1 MQRVP
6 LAPSTIEAGHTHWYY
21 DDSPPRTP
29 THVKRAAKGK
39 GRGDASRAVKS
50 RPALRET
57 FLDKSAAEDHVKG
70 IRDGYGND
78 EQDSHDL
85 SLSPIHVTRD
95 SVVDNMLLSLDQFP
109 TSGTPHPRVSNPER
123 SRSQASIYEADP
135 YSVGPRLT
143 SARKGHHRGH
153 TQSSSLSSEHDPRT
167 EDDSSRSPTHFS
179 RTRRSHSS
187 SNFQSGLRRIDST
200 REEDESTKNTRAN
213 MSAARRAADS
223 DEGDTGV
230 ASRAGRKG
238 SKSSGSTSLGIS
250 QMVGAPRR
258 QRPIDR
264 RSSSIDH
271 FYGSRGTYTSPST
284 GNTTIVNSR
293 SEPLLYDDSEAA
305 PTPTIPV
312 GPRRERSSPSAVVFL
327 PRLAPASSQAPLSR
341 PHDSTDRSGS
351 QTAWWGIPESDDTA
365 GMEGKQE
372 HYEGMRAT
380 LPEFPSLPAFFNP
393 PTPSPSVSYEKPL
406 LASTQDAA
414 PYMKERPGFFR
425 RVFGSSRNNI
435 TTAYD
440 LHRPASSLAEP
451 SSLQASLRADNR
463 NAQLPQILPQSKLH
477 KPAVRGGTPV
487 PPTKD
492 TSQAPLSKKSSS
504 FFRRRKKSIS
514 EYHPSPV
521 VPVHFQPPVN
531 DSVTDQ
537 PGEHSPVSS
546 LRKVMSPYLHTSII
560 SHNEEQQGENV
571 SKYDAAFITGYT
583 ARNESRM
590 KPLKAASAGQGLASP
605 LRESPNTSGSGFP
618 KLDFNPPTSHDDSF
632 LQDSSGNE
640 GKVRPRRA
648 PLLVDLVKESS
659 GRPKT
664 SPKPLKSA
672 KRSTPQDEKST
683 PRRASPTADDVPES
697 LIANTSVSPRPSS
710 PRSRNITTSKRTADG
725 IRDGVEPK
733 EWTTTAHLTSARDKL
748 SPRMLSSKSDR
759 VWLEPTSS
767 EEDVNESVKLSP
779 SLERAPDSARGS
791 GSSSSDYKSA
801 YSRLPTSPLK
811 SNIEDPVMQVEAEL
825 AEDKPYIDATE
836 PTVQD
841 RQQAKKIYDGNEVI
855 VAKTKAAAWLG
866 ESGADRT
873 RVLRAYMEL
882 FEWQNLNIL
891 AALRD
896 LCGRLLLKGETQQ
909 VDRILD
915 AFSTRWCSCNANH
928 GFKATGM

>member
-6 LAPSTIEAGHTHWYY
+6 LASSTIEAGHTHLYY

-29 THVKRAAKGK
+29 THVRRAAKGK
-39 GRGDASRAVKS
+39 DRGGASRAVKS

-57 FLDKSAAEDHVKG
+57 FLDNSAAEDHVRG

-78 EQDSHDL
+78 ERDSHDL

-109 TSGTPHPRVSNPER
+109 TSGTPNPRLSNPER
-123 SRSQASIYEADP
+123 SRSQAVINGDDS

-143 SARKGHHRGH
+143 PAKKGHHRGH
-153 TQSSSLSSEHDPRT
+153 TQSSSLSSEPDPRT
-167 EDDSSRSPTHFS
+167 DDDASRYSTYFS
-179 RTRRSHSS
+179 RNRRSHSS

-200 REEDESTKNTRAN
+200 REEDESSKKNGAN
-213 MSAARRAADS
+213 MSAARRAADPG
-223 DEGDTGV
+223 EGDTGV
-230 ASRAGRKG
+230 ASRAGRKD
-238 SKSSGSTSLGIS
+238 SKSSGSTSLDIS

-271 FYGSRGTYTSPST
+271 SYGSRGTYTSPST

-293 SEPLLYDDSEAA
+293 SEPLLYDDAEAA

-312 GPRRERSSPSAVVFL
+312 GPRRERSSPSAVVF
-327 PRLAPASSQAPLSR
+327 PPHLALASSQAPLSR
-341 PHDSTDRSGS
+341 LQDSTDRLGS
-351 QTAWWGIPESDDTA
+351 RTARWGIPESDDTA
-365 GMEGKQE
+365 GMEGNQE
-372 HYEGMRAT
+372 NYESMRAT
-380 LPEFPSLPAFFNP
+380 PQEFPSLPAFFNP
-393 PTPSPSVSYEKPL
+393 PTTSPSVSYEKPL
-406 LASTQDAA
+406 VASTQDVA
-414 PYMKERPGFFR
+414 PSMKERPGFFR

-451 SSLQASLRADNR
+451 PSLQASLQADSG
-463 NAQLPQILPQSKLH
+463 NAQVSQILPQSKLH

-521 VPVHFQPPVN
+521 VPVQFQPPVN
-531 DSVTDQ
+531 DGVTDQ
-537 PGEHSPVSS
+537 PGEYSPVSS
-546 LRKVMSPYLHTSII
+546 LRKVMSPYLHTAVI

-571 SKYDAAFITGYT
+571 SEYDAAFMTGYI
-583 ARNESRM
+583 ARNESSM

-640 GKVRPRRA
+640 GKALPRRSN
-648 PLLVDLVKESS
+648 LQVDLVKESS

-664 SPKPLKSA
+664 SPKILKSA
-672 KRSTPQDEKST
+672 KRSTPQDEKSR
-683 PRRASPTADDVPES
+683 PRKASPTAGDLPES
-697 LIANTSVSPRPSS
+697 LIANAGVSPRPSS
-710 PRSRNITTSKRTADG
+710 PRSRNIIRSKRTANG
-725 IRDGVEPK
+725 VRDGVESK
-733 EWTTTAHLTSARDKL
+733 EWITTARLTSARDKL

-779 SLERAPDSARGS
+779 SLERAPDSARVS

-811 SNIEDPVMQVEAEL
+811 PNIEVPIMQVEAEL
-825 AEDKPYIDATE
+825 TKDIPYIDATE
-836 PTVQD
+836 PTEQD
-841 RQQAKKIYDGNEVI
+841 RQQAKKIYDGNEDI

-882 FEWQNLNIL
+882 FELQNLNIL

-928 GFKATGM
+928 GFKATGV